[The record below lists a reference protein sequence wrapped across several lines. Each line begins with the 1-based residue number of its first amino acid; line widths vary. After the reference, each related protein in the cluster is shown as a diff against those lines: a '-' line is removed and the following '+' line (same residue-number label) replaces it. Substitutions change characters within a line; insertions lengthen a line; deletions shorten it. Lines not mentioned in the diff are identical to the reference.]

1 MAAAAVSAVLLAAA
15 GCGDSESSTSG
26 DKKTVVVTY
35 SVLGAVV
42 RDLVGDAADVV
53 VLMPNGIDPHDW
65 EPSAKDIE
73 AVTSA
78 DLVVANGLE
87 LEETLED
94 TLAEAADSG
103 VAVFFAGDHVA
114 VRSIGDGEIPADEH
128 AEEGDE
134 HAEEG
139 DEHAHEHGVGS
150 NDPHLWMSPVVMAEV
165 AAALVPVLVE
175 AGIDVEDRG
184 DTVAADLIA
193 LDAEVASVLASI
205 PEEDRTLVTGHESL
219 GYFADQYDFRLVGAV
234 VPSLSSQAEAS
245 AGELAE
251 LKEKIEAEGVR
262 VIFTEIGTPA
272 AVVDALAAEAGVDV
286 VELGTHNLPDDGTYR
301 SFMLAIAEA
310 IAAGLSA

>member
-42 RDLVGDAADVV
+42 RDVVGDAADVV

-114 VRSIGDGEIPADEH
+114 VRSIGDGEIPA
-128 AEEGDE
+128 DE